1 MSALELRD
9 QILGILGK
17 NATKDLPRRLPSRV
31 SFLVGKNLSKSARS
45 PRLWGAAFAALG
57 FDGAMFPLDVTAD
70 KLGALLSI
78 LDADRRVIG
87 VAVAAPYKSDFAA
100 LLGDRLSAAAKRCG
114 SINLMSRDSSGRL
127 HGSNTDGIGAVES
140 LREVLPD
147 FSETQVLVLGCGGTG
162 RAVIATLIS
171 EMKPANVTVAVRGIK
186 HTEWLTGLG
195 VAVCAADLRGVDLGR
210 FGVVINCTTVGWGD
224 QAASSPLSRDQISTL
239 RADCTIFDVVYQPDP
254 TLLLEQARQ
263 RGLRTLSGT
272 RMNLLQA
279 VIAFSTAN
287 DDADRVSVAN
297 AMKAAVG

>member
-1 MSALELRD
+1 
-9 QILGILGK
+9 
-17 NATKDLPRRLPSRV
+17 
-31 SFLVGKNLSKSARS
+31 
-45 PRLWGAAFAALG
+45 
-57 FDGAMFPLDVTAD
+57 MFPLDVTAD
-70 KLGALLSI
+70 KLGALLPI

-114 SINLMSRDSSGRL
+114 SINLLSRDSSGRL

-140 LREVLPD
+140 LREVLPN
-147 FSETQVLVLGCGGTG
+147 FSETEVLVLGCGGTG

-171 EMKPANVTVAVRGIK
+171 EMKPANVTVAVRGTK

-195 VAVCAADLRGVDLGR
+195 VAACAADLRWVDLGR

-224 QAASSPLSRDQISTL
+224 QSASSPLSRDQISAL
-239 RADCTIFDVVYQPDP
+239 RADCTVFDVVYQPDP

-263 RGLRTLSGT
+263 HGLRTLSGT

-279 VIAFSTAN
+279 VIAFSTVN

-297 AMKAAVG
+297 AMKIAASQ

>member
-1 MSALELRD
+1 MPSDRLLDALR
-9 QILGILGK
+9 QVVT
-17 NATKDLPRRLPSRV
+17 NDLPQSLPARPA
-31 SFLVGKNLSKSARS
+31 FIVGSNPSKGARS
-45 PRLWGAAFAALG
+45 PKLWGAAFAALG
-57 FDGAMFPLDVTAD
+57 FEGAMFPLDVTAD

-140 LREVLPD
+140 LREVQPN
-147 FSETQVLVLGCGGTG
+147 FSETQVLVIGCGGTG

-171 EMKPANVTVAVRGIK
+171 EMKPANVTVAVRGTK

-297 AMKAAVG
+297 AMKIAASQ